1 MKRARGMRS
10 WGPASRDSEQNTKK
24 NKRAKKPQ
32 SFNSFNIERKGH
44 NRENGKLYIMP

>member
-24 NKRAKKPQ
+24 NKRAK
-32 SFNSFNIERKGH
+32 SDWRVANE
-44 NRENGKLYIMP
+44 E